1 MSHNLEETFNPYEAE
16 SPKVLSEKLRA
27 DIVARFAGLK
37 IVEHP
42 YKDQDEGGNSTD
54 TFFIEYPIRD
64 GMYLRSVVKIPNDD
78 EFSVQNLHH
87 EAQMYELLDAKVDC
101 IPNFL
106 GFNNS
111 AEILHVA
118 FMYSSGKTEYESY
131 AQLLRERPVET
142 TVSLLEAFQQ
152 LHKQGVVHNDIFLYS
167 NTLTVEKPG
176 GDLKTIIYD
185 LAIAENYSHPDT
197 NKEFER
203 DRRYELREVFSIL
216 PIFVQVQHKEIDSRD
231 TERIVQEMVQLGL
244 SDTLA
249 RKIHGLS
256 KIFTDYSPSIAEVDE
271 LIAELRECMPRRT
284 TNSSKDV
291 TLLEDS
297 SAFSNAMN
305 EMNEV
310 NRFLMAY

>member
-1 MSHNLEETFNPYEAE
+1 MFHNIDEKFNPYEAE

-27 DIVARFAGLK
+27 DIAEKFAGLK

-42 YKDQDEGGNSTD
+42 YKDQDEGGNRSD
-54 TFFIEYPIRD
+54 TFFIEYPISD

-78 EFSVQNLHH
+78 ELSVQNLHH
-87 EAQMYELLDAKVDC
+87 EAEMYELLDAKVDC
-101 IPNFL
+101 IPSFM

-118 FMYSSGKTEYESY
+118 FMYSSGKTDYESY
-131 AQLLRERPVET
+131 DQLLREKPVET
-142 TVSLLEAFQQ
+142 TVALLESFQQ
-152 LHKQGVVHNDIFLYS
+152 LHKQGVVHHDIFLYT
-167 NTLTVEKPG
+167 NTLTVERPG

-185 LAIAENYSHPDT
+185 LATAENYSHPDT

-203 DRRYELREVFSIL
+203 DRRYELREIFSIL
-216 PIFVQVQHKEIDSRD
+216 PIQVQVQHEEISSRD
-231 TERIVQEMVQLGL
+231 TERIVEEMVLLGL
-244 SDTLA
+244 SDKLA
-249 RKIHGLS
+249 RKIHDLS
-256 KIFTDYSPSIAEVDE
+256 KLFTDYKPSIAEVDE
-271 LIAELRECMPRRT
+271 LISELRECIPRRT

-305 EMNEV
+305 KMNDV
-310 NRFLMAY
+310 NRFLMEY